1 MQDVW
6 LFAQIDLWSLWL
18 QLLHFYFSTYTIAK
32 LEQCRH
38 TLPMKIPNILHL
50 KNSLNSLDIG
60 RSF

>member
-18 QLLHFYFSTYTIAK
+18 QLLCFYFSTYTIAK

-38 TLPMKIPNILHL
+38 TLPMKILNFLDL
-50 KNSLNSLDIG
+50 KNSLDIG